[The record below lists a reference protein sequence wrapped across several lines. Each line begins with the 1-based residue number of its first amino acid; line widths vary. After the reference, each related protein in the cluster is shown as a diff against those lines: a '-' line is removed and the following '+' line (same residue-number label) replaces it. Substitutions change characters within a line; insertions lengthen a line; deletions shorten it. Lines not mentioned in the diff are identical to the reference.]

1 MVERLTKDRG
11 VTRIAI
17 LYQDDAFGRAGLAGV
32 QRALDRRGMSL
43 VSEGTFERNT
53 TAVKMALMAIH
64 KGNPEA
70 VIIIGPYQPAAAAI
84 KLARRLRMDSI
95 FVNISFVGSNS
106 LAKELG
112 PDGAGVLIT
121 QVVPLPWDT
130 SIPIVVR
137 YQAALKSVDPTAD
150 QGFVTFEG
158 YLAGRLAIAALEKI
172 DGEPTRKAMLEAI
185 YGGEFDFQGIKLAF
199 TPGHN
204 QGTNDVFVTEIQ
216 SDGSFKVLKS
226 LREIIN

>member
-1 MVERLTKDRG
+1 
-11 VTRIAI
+11 
-17 LYQDDAFGRAGLAGV
+17 
-32 QRALDRRGMSL
+32 
-43 VSEGTFERNT
+43 
-53 TAVKMALMAIH
+53 
-64 KGNPEA
+64 
-70 VIIIGPYQPAAAAI
+70 
-84 KLARRLRMDSI
+84 
-95 FVNISFVGSNS
+95 
-106 LAKELG
+106 
-112 PDGAGVLIT
+112 
-121 QVVPLPWDT
+121 
-130 SIPIVVR
+130 VR